1 MGAAA
6 GSLALPGLS
15 FAQNQRRTVTIAVQK
30 ITNNNTLDV
39 WNEQSNVGERVFFPN
54 LWEGLINRNWMGDQG
69 GVPGLA
75 TSWKRLDDKTIELKL
90 REGVKFHNGDEMTA
104 DDVVFSFSDER
115 VFAGTQP
122 DGGETLYAD
131 NFKPKTDKELPA
143 GVPGVGRRLW

>member
-1 MGAAA
+1 MLIHRRHALGLMGATA
-6 GSLALPGLS
+6 GSMVLPGLS
-15 FAQNQRRTVTIAVQK
+15 FAQTQRRSITIAVQK

-75 TSWKRLDDKTIELKL
+75 TGWNRLDDKTIELKL

-104 DDVVFSFSDER
+104 DDVVFSFLS
-115 VFAGTQP
+115 
-122 DGGETLYAD
+122 LIHI
-131 NFKPKTDKELPA
+131 
-143 GVPGVGRRLW
+143 